1 MLAKTD
7 TRSDLLAI
15 IQDNPGLHFREL
27 QRRSGLANGQLEY
40 HLYQLEKELKVSKRR
55 DGKLLRYFS
64 NMSGNPKE
72 RIIVYFLRNRVSREI
87 IIECL
92 SHEGKASQRAFER
105 WKKRTEYEGII
116 NSMKT
121 EDILASDSDVPA
133 LADRQL
139 VLSVVQKYRQSFL
152 DTMASAIIDLLGS

>member
-1 MLAKTD
+1 MLAKAD
-7 TRSDLLAI
+7 TRSDLLSI

-64 NMSGNPKE
+64 NMSGNQKE
-72 RIIVYFLRNRVSREI
+72 RVIIYFLRNRVSREI
-87 IIECL
+87 IMECL
-92 SHEGKASQRAFER
+92 SHDGIASPRAHER
-105 WKKRTEYEGII
+105 WKKKSEYMESINGMKAEGTL
-116 NSMKT
+116 SR
-121 EDILASDSDVPA
+121 DSDVPA

-139 VLSVVQKYRQSFL
+139 VLSIVKKYRQSFL
-152 DTMASAIIDLLGS
+152 DTMASAIIDLLGP

>member
-1 MLAKTD
+1 LLAKTD

-64 NMSGNPKE
+64 NMSGNQKE
-72 RIIVYFLRNRVSREI
+72 RVIVYFLRNRVSREI

-92 SHEGKASQRAFER
+92 AHEGKASLRAFER
-105 WKKRTEYEGII
+105 WKKRIEYDSII
-116 NSMKT
+116 NAMKT
-121 EDILASDSDVPA
+121 EDILAADSDVPA

-152 DTMASAIIDLLGS
+152 DTMASAIIDLLGP

>member
-64 NMSGNPKE
+64 NMSGNQKE
-72 RIIVYFLRNRVSREI
+72 RVIVYFLRNRVSREI

-92 SHEGKASQRAFER
+92 AHGGKASLRAFER
-105 WKKRTEYEGII
+105 WKKRAEYDDII
-116 NSMKT
+116 NAMKSD
-121 EDILASDSDVPA
+121 EILAADSDVPA
-133 LADRQL
+133 LSDIQL

-152 DTMASAIIDLLGS
+152 DTMASAIIDLLGP

>member
-7 TRSDLLAI
+7 TRSDLLSI

-72 RIIVYFLRNRVSREI
+72 RVIVYFLRNRVSREI

-92 SHEGKASQRAFER
+92 AHEGKASLRAFER

-116 NSMKT
+116 NAMKT
-121 EDILASDSDVPA
+121 EDILAADSDVPA

-152 DTMASAIIDLLGS
+152 DTMASAIIDLLGP

>member
-64 NMSGNPKE
+64 NMSGNQKE
-72 RIIVYFLRNRVSREI
+72 RVIVYFLRNRVSREI

-92 SHEGKASQRAFER
+92 AHEGKASLRAFER

-116 NSMKT
+116 NAMKT
-121 EDILASDSDVPA
+121 EDILAADSDVPA

-152 DTMASAIIDLLGS
+152 DTMASAIIDLLGP